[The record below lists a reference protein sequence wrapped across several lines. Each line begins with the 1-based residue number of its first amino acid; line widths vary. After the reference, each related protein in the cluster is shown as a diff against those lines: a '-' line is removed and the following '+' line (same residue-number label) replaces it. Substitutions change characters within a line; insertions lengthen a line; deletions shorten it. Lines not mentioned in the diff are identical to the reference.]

1 MTDAAIR
8 LAHPF
13 DPATDLEFLAGRQI
27 LAAAG
32 LLAESVRFAYYGLEE
47 PPEHEVLGRDAGQ
60 PDRRLRAFL
69 IDWPGAA

>member
-1 MTDAAIR
+1 
-8 LAHPF
+8 
-13 DPATDLEFLAGRQI
+13 
-27 LAAAG
+27 

-47 PPEHEVLGRDAGQ
+47 PPKHEVLGRDAGQ